1 MKGLGRFFRSG
12 SAYIIIFLSVITVA
26 LAGEEQ
32 FHLDIKADRVID
44 LTQPLYNGMPYW
56 PGTEPIEI
64 ERLADYDKGYRMHR
78 FSMWENIGTHVDS
91 PSHFAAG
98 QGKRTIDQ
106 LKPEDLIL
114 PLVMIDVRSSARQ
127 NDDYMLSVADIESWE
142 KLNGK
147 IEPGTLVLMNTGWSS
162 KFANPAAYVN
172 QDADGVLH
180 FPGFSVE
187 AARLL
192 VKRNVAGIGIDTM
205 SLDPG
210 NDLSFPVHNIML
222 AANKFQVENM
232 TNLNLL
238 PAKGAVAFIGVLP
251 VRDGSQAQARI
262 LAVINS
268 KNNKQEMNN
277 D

>member
-1 MKGLGRFFRSG
+1 MMVPGRFFRSG
-12 SAYIIIFLSVITVA
+12 SACIILLLSVFTA
-26 LAGEEQ
+26 AQAGEEQ
-32 FHLDIKADRVID
+32 FHFDIKADRVVD

-64 ERLADYDKGYRMHR
+64 ERLADYEKGYRMHR

-114 PLVMIDVRSSARQ
+114 PLVMIDVRSSVKK

-162 KFANPAAYVN
+162 KFPEPKAYVN
-172 QDADGVLH
+172 QDEQGVLH

-232 TNLNLL
+232 TNLDML
-238 PAKGAVAFIGVLP
+238 PATGAVAFIGVLP

-262 LAVINS
+262 LALINS
-268 KNNKQEMNN
+268 KNNKQEMTN

>member
-1 MKGLGRFFRSG
+1 MKGVKHFFRSG
-12 SAYIIIFLSVITVA
+12 SAYLVIFPLVFNTVHA
-26 LAGEEQ
+26 EDEQ
-32 FHLDIKADRVID
+32 FSLDIQADRVVD
-44 LTQPLYNGMPYW
+44 LTQPLYRGMPYW

-64 ERLADYDKGYRMHR
+64 KRLADYDKGYRMHK

-98 QGKRTIDQ
+98 KGKRTIDQ
-106 LKPEDLIL
+106 LKPKDLIL
-114 PLVMIDVRSSARQ
+114 PIVMVDVRSSVKN
-127 NDDYMLSVADIESWE
+127 NDDYLLSVDDITRWE
-142 KLNGK
+142 KLNGE
-147 IEPGTLVLMNTGWSS
+147 IQTGTLVLMNTGWSS
-162 KFANPAAYVN
+162 KFPDPAAYVN

-187 AARLL
+187 AAKLL

-232 TNLNLL
+232 TNLHML
-238 PAKGAVAFIGVLP
+238 PATGAIAFIGVLP

-268 KNNKQEMNN
+268 KNNKEEINN